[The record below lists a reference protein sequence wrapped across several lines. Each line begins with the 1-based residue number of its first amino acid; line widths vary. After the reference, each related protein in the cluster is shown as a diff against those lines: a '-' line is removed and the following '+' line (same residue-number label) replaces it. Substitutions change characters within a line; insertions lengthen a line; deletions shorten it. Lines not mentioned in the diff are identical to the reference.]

1 MKNERFKLIDLD
13 ALCLRQP
20 QNDEMS
26 ATHKSRL
33 IFQMVRTACAPVQQL
48 RPKAQGNTHGLVVSM
63 KRPAS
68 APLYPAGW
76 DRPLIEQCEGGMGES
91 RRGRTL
97 REGEK
102 TIRTGR

>member
-1 MKNERFKLIDLD
+1 
-13 ALCLRQP
+13 
-20 QNDEMS
+20 MS
-26 ATHKSRL
+26 AAHKSLL

-76 DRPLIEQCEGGMGES
+76 DRPLIEQCEGRIVES
-91 RRGRTL
+91 RRDRTL
-97 REGEK
+97 ERGGERNK
-102 TIRTGR
+102 NWQGHCAS